1 MARKGSPKIKAK
13 AEEQAPVNWGVL
25 GRWAMGVVLF
35 AMMGTGV
42 GAGLMYL
49 SNPQVLPLKV
59 VRIDGQFSYL
69 NRADIE
75 GAVGGAVRG
84 NFFTLDADA
93 VRQAAIA
100 LPWVDQVSVRR
111 VWPDTLVMWVSEQK
125 PLASW
130 GEKQVVN
137 ARGELFE
144 PPVVPQGLP
153 AFSGPDSNAA
163 EAVERYGYMSEKLGP
178 LELTIDRLQVDARG
192 AWRVHLKQGIDLQLG
207 SENVSQRLERFLKV
221 LPELRKESEQQRLR
235 MVDLRYTNGLAVRW
249 EKVETKKQKNGE
261 NTQAGKAA
269 GKGVR
274 VGRGQV

>member
-1 MARKGSPKIKAK
+1 VARKSSAQSKSKP
-13 AEEQAPVNWGVL
+13 EERLPVNWGAL

-35 AMMGTGV
+35 ALMGTGV

-49 SNPQVLPLKV
+49 SDPQVLPLKV
-59 VRIDGQFSYL
+59 VRIDGQFRYL
-69 NRADIE
+69 NRTDIE
-75 GAVGGAVRG
+75 GAVGSAVRG

-93 VRQAAIA
+93 VRQAALA

-111 VWPDTLVMWVSEQK
+111 VWPDTLVMWVGEQK

-137 ARGELFE
+137 ERGELFE
-144 PPVVPQGLP
+144 PGVVPDGLP
-153 AFSGPDSNAA
+153 AFSGPDSNAP
-163 EAVERYGYMSEKLGP
+163 EAVERFRDISEKLGP
-178 LELTIDRLQVDARG
+178 LELAIDRLDVDARG
-192 AWRVHLKQGIDLQLG
+192 AWRVHLQQGIDLQLG

-221 LPELRKESEQQRLR
+221 LPVLRKQAQQQRLR

-249 EKVETKKQKNGE
+249 EKVETKKQQNDE